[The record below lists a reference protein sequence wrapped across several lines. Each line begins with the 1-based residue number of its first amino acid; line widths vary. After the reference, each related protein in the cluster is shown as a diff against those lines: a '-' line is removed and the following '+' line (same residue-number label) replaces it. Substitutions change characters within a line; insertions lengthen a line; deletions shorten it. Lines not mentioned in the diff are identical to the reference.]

1 LPEIKDYF
9 EIREVVC
16 SINVNL
22 EWIEE
27 ETRKFK
33 EKYEVYSYLWTI
45 DPKDSFEE
53 FLSENEPKDAG
64 EDDEQQAN
72 NQLLQGCRAKMPN
85 LDLFDDKITN
95 LKSIQNEIMKIM
107 TPFDISWLR
116 INLQPLKSAL
126 ENKVTSWIQV
136 YT

>member
-1 LPEIKDYF
+1 M
-9 EIREVVC
+9 
-16 SINVNL
+16 NL
-22 EWIEE
+22 DWIEE

-53 FLSENEPKDAG
+53 FLNENEPKDNQ
-64 EDDEQQAN
+64 EDDDQQAN

-126 ENKVTSWIQV
+126 ENKVTSWI
-136 YT
+136 